1 MLIIVFLIVMAGL
14 SRHHGLLVIS
24 CSNIIT
30 NVPVT
35 LGACRP
41 EPVSR
46 SKITPVLL
54 KLDIPMLAC
63 NAVSC
68 HRHPLS
74 PTSIGSGSRSVKYQS
89 GISSSI
95 LISIILICIYSNIK

>member
-1 MLIIVFLIVMAGL
+1 MAGL

-24 CSNIIT
+24 CSNIIAD
-30 NVPVT
+30 VPVT
-35 LGACRP
+35 LETLRGESVAW
-41 EPVSR
+41 SN
-46 SKITPVLL
+46 ITPVLL

-74 PTSIGSGSRSVKYQS
+74 PTSIGSGSRSVKSVLQDIPQRLAGNLYC
-89 GISSSI
+89 
-95 LISIILICIYSNIK
+95 L